1 MTVADHDNQNFANY
15 WKCLTESLLIF
26 KTAKEILTKIVNAI
40 WLYLANKHTHYYIWL
55 NLYMLINQESYHI
68 FRF

>member
-15 WKCLTESLLIF
+15 WKCLTESLLTF

-40 WLYLANKHTHYYIWL
+40 WLYLYI
-55 NLYMLINQESYHI
+55 SK
-68 FRF
+68 